1 MERVTLD
8 VSPEEAAR
16 LIAEQKAQIDRLTY
30 QVERRQELYE
40 SAMRIVRRYQ
50 GERASFLARVEAA
63 LLGIASA
70 SPD

>member
-1 MERVTLD
+1 MTLD